1 MKNRYISPRAKVIVL
16 DAEAELMNN
25 TSNMT
30 TFKDEVP
37 TDYEGDKY
45 NLQEYGVKNGSGIW
59 DY

>member
-16 DAEAELMNN
+16 DAESELMS
-25 TSNMT
+25 TSDIK

-37 TDYEGDKY
+37 TADYEGDKY
-45 NLQEYGVKNGSGIW
+45 NMQEYGVSNGNGIW

>member
-16 DAEAELMNN
+16 DAEAELMS
-25 TSNMT
+25 TSDIK

-37 TDYEGDKY
+37 AEYEGDKY
-45 NLQEYGVKNGSGIW
+45 NMQELGVRNGSGIW